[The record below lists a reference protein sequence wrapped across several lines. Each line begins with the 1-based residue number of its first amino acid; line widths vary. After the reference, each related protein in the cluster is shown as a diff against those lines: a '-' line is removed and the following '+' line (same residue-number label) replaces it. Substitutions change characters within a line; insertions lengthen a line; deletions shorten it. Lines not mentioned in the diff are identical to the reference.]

1 MLLKRLERLGNWNP
15 QLVRELKGRLKPR
28 NLAIALTLSLV
39 GQLLIVMTCFMSFNG
54 NVVID
59 WPLLWSEVFVRLSWF
74 STLALLGVGTYLLIN
89 DLAQEERRGTLNF
102 LRLSPQSTQ
111 TILLGK
117 LLGVPSLLY
126 LALVLAVPL
135 HLGSGLAAQIPLNL
149 ILGFYGVFVAN
160 CLFVYSAALLYGLTC
175 TWLGGFQAWLG
186 SGMVLAFFLSIKG
199 PASGHGGW
207 IIGYWGFLFSPLA
220 ILPYLVPS
228 TTKSSYPSIPNI
240 NLENWKWFS
249 LPLGVSDVSFIAF
262 LLLNYGLCSYFLW
275 RSLKRCFRDKNAT
288 LLSKRQSYL
297 FIAWFQLLTV
307 GSIRG
312 HFYLAEDTIKQIFT
326 NLWLFLWLIAAVS
339 PHRTA
344 LQDWVR
350 HRRDGL
356 ATRQHFW
363 NQSLMQ
369 DLIWGEKSPALVAIF
384 LNLVITVAIMT
395 RIYLIPRPNLG
406 SPGDMLVGSI
416 FDAVLDG
423 EVILSLNVI
432 LVYAAVAQRILLMR
446 TQRRGLWAV
455 STVAFLIVL
464 SQFISRLRFSA
475 SGEASSMWSLVR
487 VSELFS
493 PLPMLS
499 VESAI
504 TFFLALLGQWS
515 IVGFLSWQLMRQ
527 LRRVGESD
535 DKALLTEQ

>member
-1 MLLKRLERLGNWNP
+1 MILKRLDRLGNWNP

-102 LRLSPQSTQ
+102 LRLTPQSTQ
-111 TILLGK
+111 SILLGK

-126 LALVLAVPL
+126 LVLVLAVPL
-135 HLGSGLAAQIPLNL
+135 HLGSGLAAQIPLGL
-149 ILGFYGVFVAN
+149 ILGFYGVFIAN
-160 CLFVYSAALLYGLTC
+160 CLFFYSAALLYGLTC

-199 PASGHGGW
+199 PASGYGGW

-220 ILPYLVPS
+220 ILPYLVSS
-228 TTKSSYPSIPNI
+228 TTNSSYPSIPNI

-262 LLLNYGLCSYFLW
+262 LLLNYGLCTYFLW

-312 HFYLAEDTIKQIFT
+312 HLYLAEDTIKQIFT

-356 ATRQHFW
+356 ATRKQFW

-384 LNLVITVAIMT
+384 LNL
-395 RIYLIPRPNLG
+395 LIAGAMIVRLFLMPRDNPNIPPIL
-406 SPGDMLVGSI
+406 I
-416 FDAVLDG
+416 FEAV
-423 EVILSLNVI
+423 LSLNVI
-432 LVYAAVAQRILLMR
+432 LVYAALAQRILLMR
-446 TQRRGLWAV
+446 TQKRGLWAV
-455 STVAFLIVL
+455 GAVAFLIVL

-527 LRRVGESD
+527 LRRVGKSD